1 MRNEIAQRQG
11 SDERE
16 SRHSVGHLYIVHKIH
31 GKITKE
37 GPTMYYLVQVPE
49 ARGKVIPDMAS
60 MSEDFPA
67 LCDPK
72 TAMTGM
78 SSSRW
83 ALREVHR
90 S

>member
-1 MRNEIAQRQG
+1 
-11 SDERE
+11 
-16 SRHSVGHLYIVHKIH
+16 
-31 GKITKE
+31 
-37 GPTMYYLVQVPE
+37 MYYLVQVPE
-49 ARGKVIPDMAS
+49 ARGKVIPDIAS

>member
-31 GKITKE
+31 GKNKKGG

-78 SSSRW
+78 SSSR
-83 ALREVHR
+83 
-90 S
+90 